1 VGAGW
6 SRLNL
11 SGTPDVN
18 RYRLDGRG
26 YKRLYRQAVLAVRT
40 EYDTAD
46 APLPDYEQWL
56 LGGSSLR
63 GTRAGTFAGDKRL
76 LGSAELRV
84 PFSSPLSTGRLGV
97 TAFMDAG
104 ITAPYGQHLSDATTY
119 RSAGGGVFLIVPFI
133 SLNLDVAHSLDG
145 YGTRVHFS
153 TGFTF

>member
-1 VGAGW
+1 M
-6 SRLNL
+6 RRC
-11 SGTPDVN
+11 P
-18 RYRLDGRG
+18 
-26 YKRLYRQAVLAVRT
+26 
-40 EYDTAD
+40 
-46 APLPDYEQWL
+46 PYEQWL
-56 LGGSSLR
+56 LGGSDLR

-84 PFSSPLSTGRLGV
+84 PFSSPLSAGRLGF

-104 ITAPYGQHLSDATTY
+104 ISATVRQRLGDAPTY
-119 RSAGGGVFLIVPFI
+119 RSAGAGVFLVAPFI